1 MAPRGRRT
9 ESRAGIP
16 IPASIFRAYDIR
28 GIVEEQLTEDSVK
41 QISRGIG
48 SESLAHGIDT
58 LLVGFDGRL
67 SSPSLSRALTAGLLS
82 TGCKVVNLGMV
93 PTPLLYYACH
103 TSGIESGVMLT
114 ASHNPA
120 NYNGLK
126 VVFKQTCLA
135 ANQIQKIR
143 LRVEQDQLRDGAG
156 SYSELNIQSQ
166 YIEAIRSSVSLGRKL
181 KLVVDCGNAVPGL
194 VAPELFRALDCEV
207 EPLFCDIDGN
217 FPNHHPDPTVADN
230 LASLSQRVVAS
241 QADLGIAFDGDGDR
255 LGIVTNLGEAVDADK
270 ILMLLVKHIAP
281 KYPAA
286 PIIYD
291 VKCSSNLAR
300 VITAMGATP
309 VMHRSGHSFMKQKMQ
324 ETGAP
329 LGGEFAAHI
338 FIKDR
343 WFGFDDGLYAAA
355 RVLEILSHLPHA
367 AHEEFASFPS
377 SVNTPEIKLPVPE
390 AARFELMQRIIDK
403 ADFPG
408 AKLVLLDGLRV
419 EYSDGWGL
427 VRASNTSAALL
438 LRFEADTLL
447 RLRAIQASFKAL
459 IHSADKGL
467 ELNF

>member
-9 ESRAGIP
+9 ESRAGNP

-166 YIEAIRSSVSLGRKL
+166 YIEAMRSSVSLGRKL

-207 EPLFCDIDGN
+207 EPLFCDVDGN

-390 AARFELMQRIIDK
+390 AARCELMQRIIDK

-438 LRFEADTLL
+438 LRFEADTLP
-447 RLRAIQASFKAL
+447 RLQAIQTSFKAL
-459 IHSADKGL
+459 IHSADKSL